1 MKEVLVLY
9 YSHGGAVGEMASF
22 IARGIESISGVKAR
36 IRTVPK
42 VTSAVQALEDNIP
55 IEGPPYVEHKDLEE
69 CIGLALGSPTRF
81 GNMAAPLKYFI
92 DSAIP
97 LWLNGNLIGKPAC
110 VFTSSGSH
118 HGGNESTLLSMQLP
132 LFHLGMLILGVPYS
146 VPELSS
152 TKTGGTP
159 YGPSHVAGESN
170 KAPISEDEKK
180 ICLAMGKRLAET
192 ALKLSA

>member
-9 YSHGGAVGEMASF
+9 YSHGGAVGEMATF
-22 IARGIESISGVKAR
+22 IARGIESIPGVKAR

-42 VTSAVQALEDNIP
+42 ITSTIQPLEDSIP
-55 IEGPPYVEHKDLEE
+55 NEGPPYVEHKDLEE
-69 CIGLALGSPTRF
+69 CIGLAMGSPTRF
-81 GNMAAPLKYFI
+81 GNMAAPLKYFV
-92 DSAIP
+92 DSTIS
-97 LWLNGNLIGKPAC
+97 LWLSGNLIGKPAC

-132 LFHLGMLILGVPYS
+132 LLHLGMVILGVPYS
-146 VPELSS
+146 VPELSI

-170 KAPISEDEKK
+170 KAPISEDERK

>member
-9 YSHGGAVGEMASF
+9 YSHGGAVGEMATF
-22 IARGIESISGVKAR
+22 IARGIESIAGIKAR

-42 VTSAVQALEDNIP
+42 VTSTVQALEDSIP
-55 IEGPPYVEHKDLEE
+55 NEGPPYVEHKDLEE
-69 CIGLALGSPTRF
+69 CIGLAMGSPTRF

-92 DSAIP
+92 DSTIS
-97 LWLNGNLIGKPAC
+97 LWLSGNLIGKPAC

-132 LFHLGMLILGVPYS
+132 LLHLGMVIVGVPYS
-146 VPELSS
+146 IPELS
-152 TKTGGTP
+152 TTQTGGTP

-180 ICLAMGKRLAET
+180 ICFAMGKRLAET

>member
-9 YSHGGAVGEMASF
+9 YSHGGAVGEMATF
-22 IARGIESISGVKAR
+22 IARGIESIPGIKAR

-42 VTSAVQALEDNIP
+42 VTSTVQALEDSIP
-55 IEGPPYVEHKDLEE
+55 NEGPLYVEHKDLEE
-69 CIGLALGSPTRF
+69 CIGLAMGSPTRF

-92 DSAIP
+92 DSTIP
-97 LWLNGNLIGKPAC
+97 LWLRGNLIGKPAC
-110 VFTSSGSH
+110 VFTSSGSQ

-132 LFHLGMLILGVPYS
+132 LLHLGMVIVGVPYS
-146 VPELSS
+146 IPELS
-152 TKTGGTP
+152 TTQTGGTP

-180 ICLAMGKRLAET
+180 ICFAMGKRLAET

>member
-9 YSHGGAVGEMASF
+9 YSHGGAVGEMATF
-22 IARGIESISGVKAR
+22 IARGIESIPGVKAR

-42 VTSAVQALEDNIP
+42 ITSTIQPLEDSIP
-55 IEGPPYVEHKDLEE
+55 NEGPPYVEHKDLEE
-69 CIGLALGSPTRF
+69 CIGLAMGSPTRF
-81 GNMAAPLKYFI
+81 GNMAAPLKYFV
-92 DSAIP
+92 DSTIS
-97 LWLNGNLIGKPAC
+97 LWLSGNLIGKPAC

-132 LFHLGMLILGVPYS
+132 LLHLGMVILGVPYS

-152 TKTGGTP
+152 TQTGGTP